1 MGGVWCNSSVL
12 HLMTLVN
19 SLGSINAGLLVV
31 KMTSPFSLVSGVG
44 ILFPYRHTI
53 NHLSFVSG
61 FHLLPTFPLSVS
73 RLSVCQA
80 TPASRILSQVGLC
93 FMTPSFR
100 EPGSWTCTDLLR
112 VYLPEQWLGTYLSQ
126 KMLAKPRSSR
136 GSAFM
141 VTCTTHPATRFPAL
155 SHCLCS
161 YTGGNGSSMAPAGSF
176 THEEAVLPL
185 PKALQ
190 AEDLHFP
197 MPHKGSSDCE
207 ACSRGFTMLPYQSTV
222 RH

>member
-1 MGGVWCNSSVL
+1 
-12 HLMTLVN
+12 
-19 SLGSINAGLLVV
+19 
-31 KMTSPFSLVSGVG
+31 
-44 ILFPYRHTI
+44 
-53 NHLSFVSG
+53 
-61 FHLLPTFPLSVS
+61 
-73 RLSVCQA
+73 
-80 TPASRILSQVGLC
+80 
-93 FMTPSFR
+93 MTPSFR

-126 KMLAKPRSSR
+126 KMLTKPRSSR
-136 GSAFM
+136 GSVFM

-176 THEEAVLPL
+176 TQEEAVLPL

-190 AEDLHFP
+190 AEDLHLP

-207 ACSRGFTMLPYQSTV
+207 ACSRGFTMLPHQSTA
-222 RH
+222 RHWVPKFQTLCSTFYGKLVVLKLSPFSPSMIIGNRFPFHFPVFSLFLSFFPATF